1 MKLVAIKEGIYGF
14 KLTSSLHEALKAG
27 EGLFVFLES
36 LILGQDLDK
45 PILSVSCPY
54 GGYVIDVYENVES
67 NKEIIESFERI
78 FLNCQGYISCETDKT
93 FSVCLGDELSLNLYG
108 ALHQILLLSKLNST
122 SYACVG
128 MDESENP
135 VKIYLEVENSTI
147 S

>member
-14 KLTSSLHEALKAG
+14 KLTASLHEALKAG
-27 EGLFVFLES
+27 EGLFVFLER
-36 LILGQDLDK
+36 LILGKDSTK
-45 PILSVSCPY
+45 PILSVSCPF
-54 GGYVIDVYENVES
+54 GGYVIDVYENVKS

-78 FLNCQGYISCETDKT
+78 FLNCQGYISSQDGKV
-93 FSVCLGDELSLNLYG
+93 FSVCLDDELSLNLYG
-108 ALHQILLLSKLNST
+108 VLHQILLLSKLNST

-128 MDESENP
+128 VDGSENP